1 MGRSNKKYI
10 LILMLAGIFLLTGC
24 DKFSFNIFNA
34 SNEEET
40 VTQPLSSSDNE
51 NNANKKVATD
61 ITADTDIA
69 ATDTV
74 TPTPIPILPV
84 ANIDLPIYSVNV
96 DTGEVVTK
104 TALIPEGSEITPE
117 LIVTNVVEAMAD
129 NNILV
134 GIENVTTENDTVIV
148 SFYKD
153 KAPLAEEGS
162 SYETAILNAIA
173 QSLIDNLDDYHK
185 VVYRVEGK
193 AYVSGHLEYGL
204 NEIYF
209 ED

>member
-10 LILMLAGIFLLTGC
+10 LILMLVGIFLLTGC
-24 DKFSFNIFNA
+24 DKFSFHIFNA

-40 VTQPLSSSDNE
+40 VSPSEISSDNTE
-51 NNANKKVATD
+51 GNEKVAADLT
-61 ITADTDIA
+61 TDTDSV
-69 ATDTV
+69 TTETT

-96 DTGEVVTK
+96 DTREVETK

-117 LIVTNVVEAMAD
+117 LIVTTVVDAMAD
-129 NNILV
+129 NNIMV
-134 GIENVTTENDTVIV
+134 GIENVTTEDDTVIV

-193 AYVSGHLEYGL
+193 AYISGHVELGI

-209 ED
+209 QD